1 MLRKIATIL
10 FWILLP
16 ISLVAL
22 MGFVNQKQQSMSFTS
37 MDINVDYS
45 DGNFFVD
52 KNDIKSIIYSKGDS
66 LVGSRCKK
74 INLSS
79 YEKLINQNPSV
90 QKAQIYS
97 SIDGK
102 IFINVEQRKPL
113 IRIMNNLTNGF
124 YIDENGKY
132 MPLSN
137 NYAARVIIANG
148 FTDILPNDTVVKGFA
163 GGVQSLNNV
172 TPGKSMLADLFTL
185 AKFIEA
191 DTLWN
196 AMFEQIYVNENN
208 DIELIPKVGK
218 QEIIIG
224 NIENME
230 QKFANLK
237 LFYIKGLNRKG
248 WENYTVIN
256 LKFQNQVV
264 CTKAEIKPLKTSTI

>member
-1 MLRKIATIL
+1 MLRKIVIIL

-16 ISLVAL
+16 VSLVAL
-22 MGFVNQKQQSMSFTS
+22 MGFVNQKQQCISFTS
-37 MDINVDYS
+37 MEINVDYS
-45 DGNFFVD
+45 DGNFFID

-74 INLSS
+74 INLFS

-97 SIDGK
+97 SVDGK
-102 IFINVEQRKPL
+102 LFINVEQRKPL

-148 FTDILPNDTVVKGFA
+148 ISDILPNDSVIKGFA
-163 GGVQSLNNV
+163 GGIQSVNNIA
-172 TPGKSMLADLFTL
+172 PGKSTLADLFTL
-185 AKFIEA
+185 AQFIEA

-218 QEIIIG
+218 HKIVIG
-224 NIENME
+224 NIQNIE

-264 CTKAEIKPLKTSTI
+264 CTKAANKPLKTSTI